1 MTLFLIEI
9 HPGGA
14 CEDEI
19 KNLIE
24 REEVAS
30 LARQKFMAGEISFQ
44 DFLDCLEIAQIDVN
58 DFLEIN
64 DENARLMGF

>member
-1 MTLFLIEI
+1 MRLFLIEI
-9 HPGGA
+9 HPRGA
-14 CEDEI
+14 CKDEI